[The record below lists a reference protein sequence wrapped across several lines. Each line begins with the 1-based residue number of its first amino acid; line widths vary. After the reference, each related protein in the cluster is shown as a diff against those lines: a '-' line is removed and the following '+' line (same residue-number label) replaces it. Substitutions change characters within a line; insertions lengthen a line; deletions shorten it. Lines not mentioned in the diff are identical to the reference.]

1 MAQAPQVKED
11 RSLGELLSQLTQDV
25 VTLVRQEMTLAK
37 AEMGQ
42 KAADIGKQ
50 LGLLAFG
57 GALAYAGV
65 LAMVAALV
73 LVLANAGMP
82 MWAAALLSGIIVAA
96 VGGLLVMKGINAIR
110 KQDFA
115 PRQTLETLK
124 EIQHG

>member
-1 MAQAPQVKED
+1 MALESQAKED

-25 VTLVRQEMTLAK
+25 VSLVRQEMTLAK
-37 AEMGQ
+37 AEMSQ
-42 KAADIGKQ
+42 KAADVGKQ
-50 LGLLAFG
+50 LGLLMFG

-65 LAMVAALV
+65 LALVAALV
-73 LVLANAGMP
+73 LVLAKAGIP
-82 MWAAALLSGIIVAA
+82 MWAAALLSGIIVSA

-110 KQDFA
+110 KQDLA